1 MLKEEIKIHLDVDTV
16 YQDFLVYKY
25 NLNKLDYDM
34 KKRDIYKKYKI
45 AKKLVKAGLV
55 ASVMLTVVPG
65 ILQYNHIL
73 SLTSF
78 YPNLIMATFVGCL
91 TAFFSFNAIDNLCEH
106 KQSKLDKEMS
116 DKVVEKDVMDY
127 IAKKYGKDF
136 IEFLLIKYK
145 MEVPYA
151 IIPDI
156 EKEKND
162 MVEIENIKNKARII
176 TSESY
181 R

>member
-1 MLKEEIKIHLDVDTV
+1 MLKEEIKINLDIDSV

-34 KKRDIYKKYKI
+34 KKQDIYKKYKR
-45 AKKLVKAGLV
+45 AKRFVKAGLI
-55 ASVMLTVVPG
+55 ASVMLTVIPG

-73 SLTSF
+73 SLTSL

-91 TAFFSFNAIDNLCEH
+91 TAFFSFNAIDNLCNH
-106 KQSKLDKEMS
+106 KQEALDKEMFN
-116 DKVVEKDVMDY
+116 KVVDKDVMDY
-127 IAKKYGKDF
+127 IAKKYGKSF
-136 IEFLLIKYK
+136 VEFLLVKYK

-156 EKEKND
+156 GKERVD
-162 MVEIENIKNKARII
+162 MIESENIKNKARII
-176 TSESY
+176 TKEAY
-181 R
+181 N

>member
-1 MLKEEIKIHLDVDTV
+1 MLKEQSKIQFDLDGI
-16 YQDFLVYKY
+16 YQDFLAYKY
-25 NLNKLDYDM
+25 NLNKLNYDM
-34 KKRDIYKKYKI
+34 KKQNIYKKYKR
-45 AKKLVKAGLV
+45 AKTIVKAGLV

-73 SLTSF
+73 FLTSF

-91 TAFFSFNAIDNLCEH
+91 TAFFSFNAIDNLCDH

-136 IEFLLIKYK
+136 IEFLLVKYK
-145 MEVPYA
+145 MEVPYS

-162 MVEIENIKNKARII
+162 MVESENIRSKAKII
-176 TSESY
+176 TTESY
-181 R
+181 K